1 MQNGGIAAMPT
12 PSLDIF
18 RKDVRGNP
26 VWIDCV
32 EDAETARLRLSQLAS
47 ALPGDYFVFDQRTNR
62 IVASVIGLAS
72 DAIN

>member
-1 MQNGGIAAMPT
+1 MST

-26 VWIDCV
+26 VWIDSV
-32 EDAETARLRLSQLAS
+32 EDLETARQRLNQLVS

-62 IVASVIGLAS
+62 IVASVIRLAS
-72 DAIN
+72 EAIN